1 MTLTR
6 PRLMAL
12 SLCALLILVV
22 IFLAVASNDA
32 SREVRMGPVHAVS
45 FMPSDPAPA
54 RNYNVAEPAAAI
66 APRAAISEAGPN
78 VAPTAAPGVAFN
90 YGYAFRLAA
99 TRIAEV
105 QERHAQICERLTVAR
120 CRIAGMRYRVVND
133 RDIEA
138 MLALRLDP
146 AAARHFGREAV
157 GIVVQAEGM
166 LTESEISGVDAGT
179 AIGAAGRTIAD
190 LEAELARIEA
200 RLRQSGMSVAGRSPL
215 DYEAEQLRAQIRAI
229 GESRE
234 AQQESLA
241 TTPMLLR
248 YGSGGLVPGFAP
260 RPTLKQAL
268 DDAGRSFLGGTYML
282 LRIVIAL
289 LPWALTLSLLAW
301 IGVVIRRRWFPGRRR
316 RAPR

>member
-12 SLCALLILVV
+12 SLCALLILIVV
-22 IFLAVASNDA
+22 LLAIASNDA
-32 SREVRMGPVHAVS
+32 SRQVRMADAPVMAFVDA
-45 FMPSDPAPA
+45 DPAPV
-54 RNYNVAEPAAAI
+54 RNFEVAEAPAMV

-90 YGYAFRLAA
+90 YAYAFRLAA

-105 QERHAQICERLTVAR
+105 QERHALMCERLTVAR

-166 LTESEISGVDAGT
+166 LTQSEINGVDAGS
-179 AIGAAGRTIAD
+179 AIRAAGGTIVE

-200 RLRQSGMSVAGRSPL
+200 RLRQGGISIAGRSPL
-215 DYEAEQLRAQIRAI
+215 DYEAEQLRARIRAI
-229 GESRE
+229 RESRE
-234 AQQESLA
+234 ARQESLA

-260 RPTLKQAL
+260 RPTLKHAL
-268 DDAGRSFLGGTYML
+268 DDGGRSFLGGAYLL

-301 IGVVIRRRWFPGRRR
+301 IGVVIRRRWFPDRRR
-316 RAPR
+316 RAP